1 MKPILY
7 PPEETE
13 FVSNGLGI
21 LADAISCEVQ
31 QVLNGQYE
39 LTMQY
44 PITGARFG
52 DIKSRSI
59 ILAKTDPVSEL
70 QPFRVYEILKT
81 SAGSVTVYA
90 HHKAYDLKGVPITP
104 FKANGPQLAL
114 QGIKQNAVTDCPFDF
129 YTDISSTSAF
139 SVAVPQPIWAVLGGQ
154 EGSLLDVFGGEYE
167 FDRSTVKLLSS
178 RGTNRGVT
186 IRYGKNL
193 TSLEQDENCANCYT
207 GILPYYVD
215 METGEVSYAEGKVI
229 YAEGEFGYTKI
240 LPVDMSD
247 KFDEKPL
254 PSQLKEQGEKYIK
267 DNKVGIPNIGW
278 TISWV
283 QLENTEEYK
292 GKALLERVLIGDAVS
307 VHFPAMGISVAA
319 RAVEITYDT
328 LLERY
333 KDIRLGSVKASIAN
347 EIVSQGKDIEAK
359 PSKSDMKSAI
369 SQMTNTLTGSAGGAV
384 RLLDTNGDGKPDTL
398 YIADDPDPDKA
409 IKVWRFDYRGWGASE
424 TGYNGPFTMG
434 ATFEDGFLADFIT
447 AANLTA
453 GTIQSQAGTFFI
465 DLTNGVQLIQNK
477 KDFLHTD
484 YTESDVER
492 ALMIINGTIQPTD
505 EDILKYDIWGNGTVD
520 VNDAVTILNMVKNSV
535 DFHISWELRLSPSTP
550 GEVILV
556 KSNSNYD
563 GEDPVENVIFRV
575 GAAELIAGS
584 LKTSKLA
591 NELDDVVNL
600 KYLQQNYGS
609 GSDGWPQI
617 NDNKVSEVTTWSSQK
632 IFDVTTPII
641 PIYLTQTEYDALEA
655 EGKVLPNREYRI
667 VTG

>member
-13 FVSNGLGI
+13 FTSNGLGI

-52 DIKSRSI
+52 DIKSRSV
-59 ILAKTDPVSEL
+59 ILAKADPVSEL
-70 QPFRVYEILKT
+70 QPFRIYEILKT
-81 SAGSVTVYA
+81 SAGIVTVYA
-90 HHKAYDLKGVPITP
+90 HHMAYDLKGIPIAP
-104 FKANGPQLAL
+104 FEADGPQLAL

-129 YTDISSTSAF
+129 YTDISSTNTF

-167 FDRSTVKLLSS
+167 FDRNTVKLLGN

-215 METGEVSYAEGKVI
+215 TETGEVLYAEEKVI
-229 YAEGEFGYTKI
+229 YAEGEFGYTRI
-240 LPVDMSD
+240 LPVDMSA
-247 KFDEKPL
+247 KYDEKPT
-254 PSQLKEQGEKYIK
+254 PQQLKEQGEKYIR

-278 TISWV
+278 TVSWV

-292 GKALLERVLIGDAVS
+292 GKALLERVLIGDTVS
-307 VHFPAMGISVAA
+307 VHFPAMQISVAA

-347 EIVSQGKDIEAK
+347 EIVSQGKDIAEK

-369 SQMTNTLTGSAGGAV
+369 LQMTNTLTGSAGGAV

-409 IKVWRFDYRGWGASE
+409 VKVWRFDYRGWGASE
-424 TGYNGPFTMG
+424 TGYNGLFTMG
-434 ATFEDGFLADFIT
+434 ATFEDGFLADFIRAGT
-447 AANLTA
+447 LNADLIKAGILQSKDGRFSLNLETGQLTLSGFATEDQLEAAKDEVTQDIKENGVPKVDTGNGNTLDRFGLRIAKPGEAMENILDNTGMYVSRSGEGILAANNQGVNALNLTA
-453 GTIQSQAGTFFI
+453 RQY
-465 DLTNGVQLIQNK
+465 LIVGQHAR
-477 KDFLHTD
+477 FED
-484 YTESDVER
+484 YTEGR
-492 ALMIINGTIQPTD
+492 TACFWI
-505 EDILKYDIWGNGTVD
+505 
-520 VNDAVTILNMVKNSV
+520 
-535 DFHISWELRLSPSTP
+535 
-550 GEVILV
+550 
-556 KSNSNYD
+556 
-563 GEDPVENVIFRV
+563 
-575 GAAELIAGS
+575 
-584 LKTSKLA
+584 
-591 NELDDVVNL
+591 
-600 KYLQQNYGS
+600 
-609 GSDGWPQI
+609 
-617 NDNKVSEVTTWSSQK
+617 
-632 IFDVTTPII
+632 
-641 PIYLTQTEYDALEA
+641 
-655 EGKVLPNREYRI
+655 
-667 VTG
+667 

>member
-1 MKPILY
+1 MVGTVKPILY

-81 SAGSVTVYA
+81 SAGIVTVYA
-90 HHKAYDLKGVPITP
+90 HHMAYDLKGIPITP
-104 FKANGPQLAL
+104 FEANGPQLAL

-129 YTDISSTSAF
+129 FTDISSTSAF

-215 METGEVSYAEGKVI
+215 TETGEVSYAEGKVI
-229 YAEGEFGYTKI
+229 YAEGEFGYTRI
-240 LPVDMSD
+240 LPVDMSA
-247 KFDEKPL
+247 KYDEKPT
-254 PSQLKEQGEKYIK
+254 PQQLKEQGEKYIR

-278 TISWV
+278 TVSWV

-292 GKALLERVLIGDAVS
+292 GKALLERVLIGDTVS
-307 VHFPAMGISVAA
+307 VHFPAMQISVAA

-347 EIVSQGKDIEAK
+347 EIVSQGKDIAAK
-359 PSKSDMKSAI
+359 PSKSDMQSAI
-369 SQMTNTLTGSAGGAV
+369 LQMTNTLTGSAGGAV
-384 RLLDTNGDGKPDTL
+384 RLLDTNGEGKPDTL

-409 IKVWRFDYRGWGASE
+409 VKVWRFDYRGWGASE
-424 TGYNGPFTMG
+424 TGYNGLFTMG
-434 ATFEDGFLADFIT
+434 ATFDDGFLADFIRAGT
-447 AANLTA
+447 LNADLIKTGILQSKDGRFSLNLETGQLTLSGFATEDQLEAAKDEVTQDIKENGVPKVDTGNGNTLDRFGLRIAKPGEEMENLLDNTGMYVSRSGEGILAANNQGVNALNLTA
-453 GTIQSQAGTFFI
+453 RQY
-465 DLTNGVQLIQNK
+465 LIVGK
-477 KDFLHTD
+477 HARFED
-484 YTESDVER
+484 YTEGR
-492 ALMIINGTIQPTD
+492 TACFWI
-505 EDILKYDIWGNGTVD
+505 
-520 VNDAVTILNMVKNSV
+520 
-535 DFHISWELRLSPSTP
+535 
-550 GEVILV
+550 
-556 KSNSNYD
+556 
-563 GEDPVENVIFRV
+563 
-575 GAAELIAGS
+575 
-584 LKTSKLA
+584 
-591 NELDDVVNL
+591 
-600 KYLQQNYGS
+600 
-609 GSDGWPQI
+609 
-617 NDNKVSEVTTWSSQK
+617 
-632 IFDVTTPII
+632 
-641 PIYLTQTEYDALEA
+641 
-655 EGKVLPNREYRI
+655 
-667 VTG
+667 